1 MQCMEITPELIRHLE
16 HLARL
21 ELSAEEEARMAGD
34 LKSVFD
40 FFEKLGELDTE
51 GLPEL
56 ARPVELSN
64 VLRDDEPGAVL
75 SQEEAL
81 SVAVE
86 AKDGFFVVPRMI
98 E

>member
-1 MQCMEITPELIRHLE
+1 MQGMEITPELIRHLE
-16 HLARL
+16 RLSRL
-21 ELSAEEEARMAGD
+21 ELSPQEEAKMVHD
-34 LKSVFD
+34 LKDIFD
-40 FFEKLGELDTE
+40 FFEKLGELDLA

-56 ARPVELSN
+56 ARPVELTN
-64 VLRDDEPGAVL
+64 VLRDDEPGPVL

-81 SVAVE
+81 SVAIE

>member
-21 ELSAEEEARMAGD
+21 EFSAEEEARMAGD
-34 LKSVFD
+34 LKNIFD

-51 GLPEL
+51 GLSEL
-56 ARPVELSN
+56 ARPVELTN

-81 SVAVE
+81 SVAIE

>member
-1 MQCMEITPELIRHLE
+1 MQGMEITPELIRHLE

-21 ELSAEEEARMAGD
+21 ELSPEEEARMAGD
-34 LKSVFD
+34 LKAIFD

-51 GLPEL
+51 GLGEL
-56 ARPVELSN
+56 ARPVELTN
-64 VLRDDEPGAVL
+64 VLREDEPDAIL

-81 SVAVE
+81 SVAIE

>member
-1 MQCMEITPELIRHLE
+1 MEITPELIRHLE

>member
-1 MQCMEITPELIRHLE
+1 MEITPELIRHLE

-34 LKSVFD
+34 LKNIFD

-56 ARPVELSN
+56 ARPVELTN

-81 SVAVE
+81 SVAIE

>member
-21 ELSAEEEARMAGD
+21 ELSAEEEVRMAGD

-81 SVAVE
+81 SVAIE